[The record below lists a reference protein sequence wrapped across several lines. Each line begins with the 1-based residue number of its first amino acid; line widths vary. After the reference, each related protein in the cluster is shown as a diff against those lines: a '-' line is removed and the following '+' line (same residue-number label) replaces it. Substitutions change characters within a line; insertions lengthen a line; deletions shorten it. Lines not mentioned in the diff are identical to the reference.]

1 MQHSYFVQPHE
12 DLSLQ
17 SAIHP
22 LHTRWLFALL
32 AHLDRR
38 LSGEEIAELRALA
51 RTCITMLRNFRSM
64 RARSMDLTGNHD
76 IQQEAGAWMI
86 ITIIAGV
93 WGQRDLWDEAQLR
106 ASTGAGTAGN

>member
-1 MQHSYFVQPHE
+1 
-12 DLSLQ
+12 
-17 SAIHP
+17 
-22 LHTRWLFALL
+22 
-32 AHLDRR
+32 
-38 LSGEEIAELRALA
+38 
-51 RTCITMLRNFRSM
+51 
-64 RARSMDLTGNHD
+64 MDLTGNHD